1 MCFIKRRELQRER
14 ETDRQREREADRQ
27 RQTETERSKA
37 VNGLKVCFESFCE
50 EGEKCKSIF
59 ALSISSSHTSAGA
72 SSGCDY
78 SILEIFF
85 KTEIIVLASG

>member
-1 MCFIKRRELQRER
+1 MFHKEERVTER
-14 ETDRQREREADRQ
+14 ETDRQTERERQTDRDRQ
-27 RQTETERSKA
+27 RQTEPERSKA

-78 SILEIFF
+78 SILEIF
-85 KTEIIVLASG
+85 LRQR